1 MYVYCVQDF
10 LPEEE
15 DEEEQESEIENLE
28 MDSEEPEADLAMESM
43 ESIEHTD
50 SYHLQLQRNKEET
63 IEIVDAEDSLT
74 NVSFEQFETDTT
86 DVEKTFNEQLLE
98 EQNELQTTAGD
109 VIEARDNVNN
119 EDAANVK
126 KSASPELITEDPEEE
141 DVGSVAEMLVAE
153 RSTASDIVSQAMAK
167 AVERTATPQ

>member
-15 DEEEQESEIENLE
+15 DEEERESEIENLE
-28 MDSEEPEADLAMESM
+28 MESEEPEANLAMESM

-109 VIEARDNVNN
+109 VIEARDNVSN

-126 KSASPELITEDPEEE
+126 KSASPELITEDPEE
-141 DVGSVAEMLVAE
+141 DAGSVAEMLVAE
-153 RSTASDIVSQAMAK
+153 RSTASDIVSQAMAR